1 MRRLVRPMGEPGTLA
16 AGELAGAGL
25 RVGVLASRY
34 NHDVTQGLLAGA
46 LEALREAGVADDD
59 VRVAWVPGAFELPL
73 VARRLACSG
82 TVDAV
87 VCLGA
92 VIRGETAHFEYVA
105 ASCAEGLLR
114 VSLDAD
120 LPVAFGVLTVNTQA
134 QADARA
140 GPGEGNKG
148 REAALGALEVA
159 LLLRKLPT
167 PEA

>member
-1 MRRLVRPMGEPGTLA
+1 MGEPGTLE
-16 AGELAGAGL
+16 AGQLDGAGL

-34 NHDVTQGLLAGA
+34 NRDVTQGLLTGA
-46 LEALREAGVADDD
+46 LEALRDAGVADDD
-59 VRVAWVPGAFELPL
+59 VTVAWVPGAFELPL

-105 ASCAEGLLR
+105 GSCAEGLLR
-114 VSLDAD
+114 ASLDAD

-140 GPGEGNKG
+140 EPGAGNKG

-159 LLLRKLPT
+159 LLLRALPT
-167 PEA
+167 LEA